1 MRNTFILA
9 LVLLISATSFG
20 QKKAPKSQTAVIL
33 TTAECNDCKERIE
46 GMLNYTKGV
55 KFGELDVPS
64 RKVTVKFSPSVITL
78 DEIKKKISEL
88 GYDADDVKANHD
100 AYEKL
105 PSCCKIGGHEH

>member
-1 MRNTFILA
+1 
-9 LVLLISATSFG
+9 
-20 QKKAPKSQTAVIL
+20 
-33 TTAECNDCKERIE
+33 
-46 GMLNYTKGV
+46 MLNYTKGV